1 VGSARVTA
9 PFTVIGAMTGGPEV
23 RVIDVETSEIV
34 RSYTPYGSG
43 FTGGITVAQGDV
55 NGDGFADVIT
65 GAGFGGASHVKVFD
79 GLTGR
84 EVMSFFAYDPTFRNG
99 VYVATGDVN
108 GDGFADIITGAGFTG
123 APHVKVFDGRNL
135 KQVDSFFA
143 YDSNF
148 RNGVYVSSADVNDD
162 GRADIFTGAGPG
174 GGPHVKV
181 FDAANVATL
190 KSFFAYSPDYA
201 GGVLVAG
208 GDVDGDGFGDIVTG
222 TGSGGAGHVQVFSGK
237 TDALIHSFLAFL
249 PDSRDGASVATIDS
263 TGTGLVSLVIGA
275 TSGSPTSVLL
285 VNPDD
290 LSGKELFSSFE
301 DGYLAGVFVG

>member
-1 VGSARVTA
+1 
-9 PFTVIGAMTGGPEV
+9 MTGGPEV

-84 EVMSFFAYDPTFRNG
+84 EVMSFFAYDPT
-99 VYVATGDVN
+99 
-108 GDGFADIITGAGFTG
+108 
-123 APHVKVFDGRNL
+123 
-135 KQVDSFFA
+135 
-143 YDSNF
+143 F